1 MATVSKSTLSPSV
14 QERSLILWF
23 DEVGIADIPLVGGK
37 NASLGEMI
45 QQLTPKGINVP
56 TGFATTA
63 YAYRHFIQSAGLEAK
78 LRKLFADL
86 DVEDVKNLRERG
98 KKARSLLIHTPFSV
112 ELREAIATAYQNLC
126 ERYHTETDVAVRS
139 SATAEDLP
147 DASFAGQQE
156 TYLNVVG
163 VEGVLAACHKCFASI
178 FTDRAISYRHTK
190 GFDHFSIALA
200 VGVQKMVRSDLATSG
215 VMFSIDTETGF
226 KDAALITA
234 AYGLGENVVQGSV
247 NPDEYYVFKP
257 TLKAGFRPIIDKK
270 LGSKELKMIYDD
282 GSKFTKNVS
291 VSPTDRG
298 KFALSDEEI
307 LQLGNWACLI
317 EDHYSQVH
325 GISTPM
331 DIEWAKDGITNQL
344 FIVQARPETVQSQK
358 TGNVLRSYR
367 LVLINREWGI
377 GNGEKSSQSSLPDSQ
392 SPIPLVTGS
401 AIGEAISQGKA
412 RLILDVQ
419 KLDQFQ
425 VGEVLVTERTDPD
438 WEPIM
443 KRASAIVTNS
453 GGRTCFDGKTKV
465 LTNKGFMTLRQIY
478 EQGYE
483 GLLTL
488 SLNTQTNKIEWQPI
502 LDSMKRQSKMI
513 SVSVSQTA
521 RVTDNCLHLTPDHKM
536 INIRGG
542 EYLKTEI
549 QDMLAAKDLVVV
561 AENIP
566 QLDVPQKENIKMAY
580 FLGGMI
586 TNGSIYKRRTHGE
599 VQFIQKDTLPKQQ
612 FIGAIYKGADTLYNK
627 SFVAYEKNIY
637 SEYIRGQL
645 VVGEA
650 TGYRLSSKEIA
661 HKLHDKEQNIVSIL
675 LNNSVEFTYNFL
687 AGVID
692 GDGCYFN
699 NRINIY
705 VSEELLLQAVIV
717 ACLKIGTV
725 PQVTRNRGIYNVQL
739 VEKLAEILQFT
750 NRVKGKVSDRVIQ
763 TRFFATKQLF
773 DENAI
778 GQIKFRRDNN
788 FLISDKQL
796 HKIGKFNRLIAG
808 DIRMQQ
814 VVAVDKEI
822 HDDDVFNITV
832 AEHHNYVVFT
842 SKYTPVIVCNCHAA
856 IIARELG
863 VPAIVGCGNATEVL
877 KPGQEVTISCAEGEE
892 GKVYAGLLPFE
903 VEEVP
908 LENLPRTHTQ
918 ILMNVGNPQEALS
931 LSAIPN
937 DGVGLARTEFIIA
950 NQIQIHPMALIHYE
964 LLKDEFVKA
973 KIAEITSLYE
983 DKPQYFVDKLAQ
995 GIGRI
1000 AAAFYP
1006 KPVIVRTSDFK
1017 SNEYANLLGGRQF
1030 EPHEENPMLGWR
1042 GAARY
1047 YDEGYREAFAL
1058 ECHALK
1064 RVREDMGLTNVI
1076 PMIPFCRTPD
1086 EGRLVLAEMAKNGL
1100 KQGVNGLQVYVMC
1113 ELPSNV
1119 ILAEEFAEVFDGF
1132 SIGSNDLTQL
1142 TLGIDRDS
1150 ALVARLFDERSPAV
1164 KRMVK
1169 MAIEAAKKC
1178 DRKIGICGQA
1188 PSDYPEFAQFLVE
1201 QGIDS
1206 ISLNPDSV
1214 LKTMLEVAKVEGTNS

>member
-1 MATVSKSTLSPSV
+1 MTTVSTSTLSQSAK
-14 QERSLILWF
+14 ERSLILWF
-23 DEVGIADIPLVGGK
+23 DEVGIADIPVVGGK

-78 LRKLFADL
+78 LRQLFTDL
-86 DVEDVKNLRERG
+86 DVEDVKNLQERG
-98 KKARSLLIHTPFSV
+98 KKARSLLIHTPFPL
-112 ELREAIATAYQNLC
+112 ELRQAIATAYLSLC
-126 ERYHTETDVAVRS
+126 ERYNAETDVAVRS

-163 VEGVLAACHKCFASI
+163 AEGVLAACHKCFASL

-282 GSKFTKNVS
+282 GSKFTKNVA
-291 VSPTDRG
+291 VSASERG
-298 KFALSDEEI
+298 KFALSDQEI
-307 LQLGNWACLI
+307 LQLASWACLI

-325 GISTPM
+325 GIFTPM

-367 LVLINREWGI
+367 LLLETGNWGL
-377 GNGEKSSQSSLPDSQ
+377 GTGEKSSQSHSATLTA
-392 SPIPLVTGS
+392 SPTPLITGR
-401 AIGEAISQGKA
+401 AIGEAISQGKT
-412 RLILDVQ
+412 RLILDVK
-419 KLDQFQ
+419 KLGQFQ
-425 VGEVLVTERTDPD
+425 AGEVLVTERTDPD

-453 GGRTCFDGKTKV
+453 GGRTC
-465 LTNKGFMTLRQIY
+465 
-478 EQGYE
+478 
-483 GLLTL
+483 
-488 SLNTQTNKIEWQPI
+488 
-502 LDSMKRQSKMI
+502 
-513 SVSVSQTA
+513 
-521 RVTDNCLHLTPDHKM
+521 
-536 INIRGG
+536 
-542 EYLKTEI
+542 
-549 QDMLAAKDLVVV
+549 
-561 AENIP
+561 
-566 QLDVPQKENIKMAY
+566 
-580 FLGGMI
+580 
-586 TNGSIYKRRTHGE
+586 
-599 VQFIQKDTLPKQQ
+599 
-612 FIGAIYKGADTLYNK
+612 
-627 SFVAYEKNIY
+627 
-637 SEYIRGQL
+637 
-645 VVGEA
+645 
-650 TGYRLSSKEIA
+650 
-661 HKLHDKEQNIVSIL
+661 
-675 LNNSVEFTYNFL
+675 
-687 AGVID
+687 
-692 GDGCYFN
+692 
-699 NRINIY
+699 
-705 VSEELLLQAVIV
+705 
-717 ACLKIGTV
+717 
-725 PQVTRNRGIYNVQL
+725 
-739 VEKLAEILQFT
+739 
-750 NRVKGKVSDRVIQ
+750 
-763 TRFFATKQLF
+763 
-773 DENAI
+773 
-778 GQIKFRRDNN
+778 
-788 FLISDKQL
+788 
-796 HKIGKFNRLIAG
+796 
-808 DIRMQQ
+808 
-814 VVAVDKEI
+814 
-822 HDDDVFNITV
+822 
-832 AEHHNYVVFT
+832 
-842 SKYTPVIVCNCHAA
+842 HAA

-863 VPAIVGCGNATEVL
+863 VPAIVGCGNATEIL

-903 VEEVP
+903 VEEVA
-908 LENLPRTHTQ
+908 LENLPRTRTQ

-950 NQIQIHPMALIHYE
+950 NQIQIHPMALIHYD

-973 KIAEITSLYE
+973 KIAEITTLYD

-1030 EPHEENPMLGWR
+1030 EPNEENPMLGWR

-1047 YDEGYREAFAL
+1047 YDQGYREAFAL
-1058 ECHALK
+1058 ECHAIK
-1064 RVREDMGLTNVI
+1064 RVREEMGLTNVI

-1100 KQGVNGLQVYVMC
+1100 KQGVNDLQVYVMC
-1113 ELPSNV
+1113 ELPNNV
-1119 ILAEEFAEVFDGF
+1119 IMAEEFAEVFDGF

-1150 ALVARLFDERSPAV
+1150 ALVARLFDERNQGV

-1214 LKTMLEVAKVEGTNS
+1214 LKTMLEVAKAEGSNSNS

>member
-1 MATVSKSTLSPSV
+1 MTTVSKSTLSLSS

-23 DEVGIADIPLVGGK
+23 DEVGIADIPVVGGK

-63 YAYRHFIQSAGLEAK
+63 YAYRYFIKSAGLEAK

-98 KKARSLLIHTPFSV
+98 KKARSLLIHTPFPV
-112 ELREAIATAYQNLC
+112 ELREAIATAYQSLC
-126 ERYHTETDVAVRS
+126 EQYNAETDVAVRS

-163 VEGVLAACHKCFASI
+163 AEGVLAACHKCFASI

-291 VSPTDRG
+291 VPPSERS
-298 KFALSDEEI
+298 KFALNDEEI
-307 LQLGNWACLI
+307 LQLANWACLI

-325 GISTPM
+325 GIPTPM

-367 LVLINREWGI
+367 LLLGNREWGI
-377 GNGEKSSQSSLPDSQ
+377 GNGEKSSQSPLPDSQ
-392 SPIPLVTGS
+392 SPIPLVMGR

-419 KLDQFQ
+419 KLEQFQ

-453 GGRTCFDGKTKV
+453 GGRTC
-465 LTNKGFMTLRQIY
+465 
-478 EQGYE
+478 
-483 GLLTL
+483 
-488 SLNTQTNKIEWQPI
+488 
-502 LDSMKRQSKMI
+502 
-513 SVSVSQTA
+513 
-521 RVTDNCLHLTPDHKM
+521 
-536 INIRGG
+536 
-542 EYLKTEI
+542 
-549 QDMLAAKDLVVV
+549 
-561 AENIP
+561 
-566 QLDVPQKENIKMAY
+566 
-580 FLGGMI
+580 
-586 TNGSIYKRRTHGE
+586 
-599 VQFIQKDTLPKQQ
+599 
-612 FIGAIYKGADTLYNK
+612 
-627 SFVAYEKNIY
+627 
-637 SEYIRGQL
+637 
-645 VVGEA
+645 
-650 TGYRLSSKEIA
+650 
-661 HKLHDKEQNIVSIL
+661 
-675 LNNSVEFTYNFL
+675 
-687 AGVID
+687 
-692 GDGCYFN
+692 
-699 NRINIY
+699 
-705 VSEELLLQAVIV
+705 
-717 ACLKIGTV
+717 
-725 PQVTRNRGIYNVQL
+725 
-739 VEKLAEILQFT
+739 
-750 NRVKGKVSDRVIQ
+750 
-763 TRFFATKQLF
+763 
-773 DENAI
+773 
-778 GQIKFRRDNN
+778 
-788 FLISDKQL
+788 
-796 HKIGKFNRLIAG
+796 
-808 DIRMQQ
+808 
-814 VVAVDKEI
+814 
-822 HDDDVFNITV
+822 
-832 AEHHNYVVFT
+832 
-842 SKYTPVIVCNCHAA
+842 HAA

-863 VPAIVGCGNATEVL
+863 VPAIVGCGNATEIL

-908 LENLPRTHTQ
+908 LENLPRTRTQ

-950 NQIQIHPMALIHYE
+950 NQIQIHPMALIHYD
-964 LLKDEFVKA
+964 LLKDEFAKA
-973 KIAEITSLYE
+973 KIAEITALYD
-983 DKPQYFVDKLAQ
+983 DKPQYFVDRLAQ

-1006 KPVIVRTSDFK
+1006 KPVIVRMSDFK

-1058 ECHALK
+1058 ECHAIK
-1064 RVREDMGLTNVI
+1064 RVREEMGLTNVI

-1100 KQGVNGLQVYVMC
+1100 KQGVNDLQVYVMC